1 MDPASMPD
9 TPQENR
15 EQRRAAK
22 FGRHRPD
29 SHEPWPTTQPN
40 PAMRDAVAGRPDQD
54 QTDLTGPGTGGATE
68 SDGRT
73 PHYEGAHPGT
83 KPKG

>member
-1 MDPASMPD
+1 MAKQQNNA
-9 TPQENR
+9 PQNR
-15 EQRRAAK
+15 EQRRAAQ

-29 SHEPWPTTQPN
+29 PLEPPPLNQDPRLGN
-40 PAMRDAVAGRPDQD
+40 DAVAGSPDQD
-54 QTDLTGPGTGGATE
+54 QTDLTGAGTGGATQ

>member
-1 MDPASMPD
+1 MAKQDE
-9 TPQENR
+9 PQNR
-15 EQRRAAK
+15 EQRRAAR

-29 SHEPWPTTQPN
+29 PHEPLPRDAD
-40 PAMRDAVAGRPDQD
+40 PALGGDAVAGRPDQD
-54 QTDLTGPGTGGATE
+54 QTDLTGPGTGGATQ

-73 PHYEGAHPGT
+73 PHYEGTHPGT

>member
-1 MDPASMPD
+1 MPQ
-9 TPQENR
+9 TPRKNR
-15 EQRRAAK
+15 EQRRREQ
-22 FGRHRPD
+22 FGRTRPNPE
-29 SHEPWPTTQPN
+29 SQWPTSEPN
-40 PAMRDAVAGRPDQD
+40 PALGGDAVAGRPDQD
-54 QTDLTGPGTGGATE
+54 QTDLTGPGTGGATQ